1 MRKMAVLGSVAFLLA
16 YPVCLDSIRADDS
29 SQPVEKDA
37 TLQSLKAEVEA
48 LKPAKVAWRE
58 IQWKSC
64 LLDGLEASRE
74 AKKPILLWV
83 FIDRPADDARC

>member
-1 MRKMAVLGSVAFLLA
+1 MRKMAVLGSVAVLLA
-16 YPVCLDSIRADDS
+16 FPVWRNAIRGDDS
-29 SQPVEKDA
+29 SHPVKKET
-37 TLQSLKAEVEA
+37 TLQSLKADVEA
-48 LKPAKVAWRE
+48 LKPAKIAWRE

-74 AKKPILLWV
+74 SKKPILLWV